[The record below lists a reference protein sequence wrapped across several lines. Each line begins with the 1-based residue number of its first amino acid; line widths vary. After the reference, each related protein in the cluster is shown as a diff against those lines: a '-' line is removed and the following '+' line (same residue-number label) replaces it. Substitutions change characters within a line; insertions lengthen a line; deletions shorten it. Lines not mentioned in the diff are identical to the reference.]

1 MENKYLPEQEKTAKP
16 VEKHYKELESVS
28 TSSLIEN
35 FINNSDEEDIKRIN
49 EKVEAEIKEVNSKQ
63 NNETENDSS
72 VSQDNKISSTDNSIL
87 TVNILFFIL
96 TIISLIVQTFNN
108 NPIVLAVSGILL
120 LSLVVSSIIT
130 ACTCTN
136 QSYKTIGMI
145 ITLLCLIF
153 FIYFCAV
160 IIGHMVGE
168 FLSGCGSMLRGCE

>member
-1 MENKYLPEQEKTAKP
+1 MENKYLPEHEKTAKP

-35 FINNSDEEDIKRIN
+35 FINNSDEEDKKRIN
-49 EKVEAEIKEVNSKQ
+49 EKVEKEIKEVDSKKNEVDNS
-63 NNETENDSS
+63 E
-72 VSQDNKISSTDNSIL
+72 SQDSKISSVDNNIL
-87 TVNILFFIL
+87 TANILIFIL
-96 TIISLIVQTFNN
+96 TIISLIIQTFYS
-108 NPIVLAVSGILL
+108 NPIVLAVSGTLL
-120 LSLVVSSIIT
+120 LSLVISSIIT

-136 QSYKTIGMI
+136 QSYKTIGII

-160 IIGHMVGE
+160 IIGHMVDE